1 MTHCLGTRKSDIGF
15 CGQVGGIQK
24 HTNLALKMIIKK
36 ITRNRKDKIKQCTVT
51 MVSWIRFSIL
61 TVASFNFL
69 TITFVILLENYI
81 RILLKDIV
89 RYPKGGVGAQLL
101 RY

>member
-1 MTHCLGTRKSDIGF
+1 
-15 CGQVGGIQK
+15 
-24 HTNLALKMIIKK
+24 
-36 ITRNRKDKIKQCTVT
+36 